1 MTIEMSRS
9 QIRFPQYAKQANVL
23 RDTIMNWLSD
33 KLELFDG
40 DISIKNIIVLFFV
53 NEKNVKFAV
62 SIELACHN
70 DDGDFVLAWVNRR
83 VILDDNLFI
92 FSDPSDFGK
101 AKLNPFINLSELC
114 FTREVEDGVV
124 SVKPS
129 ARKIMIEISVKRQP
143 VFECEL
149 EN

>member
-9 QIRFPQYAKQANVL
+9 QIRFPQYAKQASVL

-40 DISIKNIIVLFFV
+40 DVSIKNIIVPFFV
-53 NEKNVKFAV
+53 NEKNVKFAI

-70 DDGDFVLAWVNRR
+70 DEGDFVLAWVDRR

-92 FSDPSDFGK
+92 FSNPSDFGK

-114 FTREVEDGVV
+114 FTREIEDGVV

>member
-40 DISIKNIIVLFFV
+40 DVSIKNIIVPFFV
-53 NEKNVKFAV
+53 NEKNVKFVV

-70 DDGDFVLAWVNRR
+70 DEGDFVLA
-83 VILDDNLFI
+83 
-92 FSDPSDFGK
+92 
-101 AKLNPFINLSELC
+101 
-114 FTREVEDGVV
+114 
-124 SVKPS
+124 
-129 ARKIMIEISVKRQP
+129 
-143 VFECEL
+143 
-149 EN
+149 

>member
-23 RDTIMNWLSD
+23 RDTITNWLSD

-40 DISIKNIIVLFFV
+40 DVSIKNIIVPFFV

-62 SIELACHN
+62 SIELAYPN
-70 DDGDFVLAWVNRR
+70 DEGDFVLAWVDRR

-101 AKLNPFINLSELC
+101 AKLNPSINLSELC
-114 FTREVEDGVV
+114 FTREVEDGII

-143 VFECEL
+143 VFECE
-149 EN
+149 

>member
-40 DISIKNIIVLFFV
+40 DISIKNIIVPFFV

-70 DDGDFVLAWVNRR
+70 DDGDFVLA
-83 VILDDNLFI
+83 
-92 FSDPSDFGK
+92 
-101 AKLNPFINLSELC
+101 
-114 FTREVEDGVV
+114 
-124 SVKPS
+124 
-129 ARKIMIEISVKRQP
+129 
-143 VFECEL
+143 
-149 EN
+149 

>member
-40 DISIKNIIVLFFV
+40 DISIKNIIVPFFV

-83 VILDDNLFI
+83 VMLDDNLFI

-124 SVKPS
+124 SVKSS